1 MFWGILIGVVLTVL
15 TVVIAV
21 AVGNKRLTPLS
32 YIVIVLALAAFC
44 IEGVGLT
51 NAIRAKKNT
60 ENNVT
65 ALQAAAL
72 NYLPSEAKDYRIGEG
87 EVSGLK
93 IGLQF
98 LYPELARYIKS
109 DELIGRTV
117 AETTDVLRHAV
128 KQGVM
133 HRIWMNILYM
143 VITMVLGIVLL
154 VVTENLGG
162 SSFNGYGTASGGSPD
177 DYLGF

>member
-15 TVVIAV
+15 TVVV
-21 AVGNKRLTPLS
+21 AVSVGKKGLTPLS
-32 YIVIVLALAAFC
+32 YIVIIVALAAYC
-44 IEGVGLT
+44 IEGVGLI
-51 NAIRAKKNT
+51 NAIRAKNNAENT
-60 ENNVT
+60 VT
-65 ALQAAAL
+65 ALQATAL
-72 NYLPSEAKDYRIGEG
+72 NYLPSEAKDYCIGEG
-87 EVSGLK
+87 EAAGLK
-93 IGLQF
+93 NGLQF
-98 LYPELARYIKS
+98 VYPELSRYIKS

-117 AETTDVLRHAV
+117 AETTGVLRHAV
-128 KQGVM
+128 EQCAM